1 MCVATYLT
9 KTDRDSWKCFL
20 TMCCTIYFG
29 FFSWLHPSVSVSQTS
44 LVVNLMTRLV
54 QTVVWHDFSILG
66 MNLFGCKFRQDDAT
80 IIGLQPVGPHRVRH
94 RKNFDNLLWAIIT
107 VFQVNDC
114 RYLADFEASLG
125 GPGGLWSLYGNNNFL
140 SLLAIGRFICVLH
153 VFHLV
158 IYEQSNICRFIALA
172 YTT

>member
-29 FFSWLHPSVSVSQTS
+29 FFSWLHPSVSVSVSQTS

-114 RYLADFEASLG
+114 QILKLALAVPVDSGVYTATTTFCRCWRLAD
-125 GPGGLWSLYGNNNFL
+125 LYVYCMYFTL
-140 SLLAIGRFICVLH
+140 
-153 VFHLV
+153 
-158 IYEQSNICRFIALA
+158 
-172 YTT
+172 